1 MYYVYIY
8 CPHFEGYRWVCR
20 FKHLHTAL
28 ESCNRK
34 REREMKADLPLSFVS
49 DRSDRG
55 LSKDLGLDWDKK
67 ERDDLA
73 DLNRDFMRLM
83 NNEQS

>member
-1 MYYVYIY
+1 
-8 CPHFEGYRWVCR
+8 
-20 FKHLHTAL
+20 
-28 ESCNRK
+28 
-34 REREMKADLPLSFVS
+34 MKADLPLSFVS